1 MSGSTDVDFDIA
13 TISPIER
20 TRSSTPF
27 RSAQSKGITF
37 FHFYLIAMISFI
49 RFPVS
54 SSLTIGNKL
63 FPSTSKPICIPH
75 TRSTILTTA
84 RHFSKRYQTPSG
96 EVGEDSLNKVVST
109 KKKSLKERQRT
120 GWIHNQPTTNKTSK
134 TKASTSDPMQKDSAR
149 TGWLHNTSS
158 KSKSKDS
165 GKDHNSGKNGSK
177 KEESMAQFLLRKE
190 KEKVKLDHRIIT
202 PPVLHPC
209 GDGRIV
215 AVTEHRIS
223 VPLVHDFVN
232 IGNSENDKE
241 SSRVDLFFS
250 VIDLV
255 TPEIE
260 PDFSRLKMISSST
273 LPTTDNGKKNN
284 LQRRVNIKR
293 AQEYVR
299 TLAMPDANK
308 MLLYLQG
315 GPGFGSPRSISMGKE
330 SSWLGEALSSDFT
343 RIVLMDQ
350 RGTGSSSRITKQ
362 TLRRQ
367 FPDLFL
373 LDDKLKKDLDNDHD
387 GGNENE
393 RTNIARRVKDATS
406 KAVDYLSRFR
416 ADSIVQ
422 DAEMVREAL
431 ITSIGKDESVSKDIF
446 RKPLQ
451 VSL

>member
-27 RSAQSKGITF
+27 RSVQSKRVTF

-232 IGNSENDKE
+232 IGNSENNKE

-362 TLRRQ
+362 TLRRK